1 VGKLCFYYLF
11 EFLYIYFSKQIF
23 TMKKFSFLLTMM
35 VCAAFS
41 MQAQYYQIPFPN
53 ANTNPG
59 SINADAEYP
68 SGGGLPAGWVTFG
81 NPSATPA
88 WSANQSIPFSF
99 NFNGAPVTSYKV
111 SNSGVLTFDVATA
124 LAAPSFTRA
133 ALPNAAIPNSS
144 VCIWGLGGI
153 GANDYI
159 ISKTFGTAP
168 NRQHWIQFSSYGYG
182 STASD
187 GSNFCYWSI
196 VLEETTNRIHV
207 VDNRSGGYAGTNK
220 VSIGV
225 QINAGSAVSVA
236 GSPDVTALA
245 TTDPTP
251 ADNSYY
257 SFIYGTQPA
266 FDLTVTQI
274 NVNSYLA
281 AGNVNVTGTIRNLGT
296 TTITGLTINYK
307 IDGGAAVSSVLN
319 GLSIAPFATYNFTHP
334 TPWNATIGNHT
345 VECYATLLNGSN
357 PDANPADDS
366 KIKSVSVMSEFV
378 QRLPL
383 YEIFSSSTCGPCKP
397 GNENFAAIVAPKPKA
412 EYVKV
417 KYQQDF
423 PGTGD
428 PYCTTEAV
436 NRRGYYAI
444 NSIPR
449 MEIDG
454 GWDGNASSFTTAL
467 YDASRAVPAN
477 YKLTGEYNVVNKT
490 ITAKARFSPLFNA
503 AGAKLYVAVLE
514 NQTDNNVKSNGET
527 LFLDVMK
534 KMIPTDAGTTLPNV
548 SIGSWDSLS
557 FNYTFN
563 GNYRLP
569 TDGAAANRI
578 NHASEHSIEEFT
590 DLYVI
595 AWIQG
600 ADKQVYQAA
609 NLTSLTPLNTSDL
622 SNAVKQVSVYPNPA
636 ADFFQVDIAMNN
648 SEKVLATLIDATGR
662 IIESRQLQ
670 TNVGNNTM
678 RFETSSLSNGVYHL
692 MIFDAKKNASVHEVI
707 VRH

>member
-1 VGKLCFYYLF
+1 
-11 EFLYIYFSKQIF
+11 
-23 TMKKFSFLLTMM
+23 MKKIATLLSILVGSVM
-35 VCAAFS
+35 S
-41 MQAQYYQIPFPN
+41 LQAQYYHIPYPN

-59 SINADAEYP
+59 SINNDAEYP

-81 NPSATPA
+81 NPSAAPA
-88 WSANQSIPFSF
+88 WSANQSIPFAF
-99 NFNGAPVTSYKV
+99 NFNGAAATSYKV

-133 ALPNAAIPNSS
+133 ALPNAAIPDKS

-153 GANDYI
+153 GSNDYI

-182 STASD
+182 TTASD

-196 VLEETTNRIHV
+196 VLEETSNRIYV
-207 VDNRSGGYAGTNK
+207 VDNRSGGYSGTNK

-225 QINAGSAVSVA
+225 QINSGSAVSVA

-251 ADNSYY
+251 ADNTYY
-257 SFIYGTQPA
+257 TFIYGTQPA
-266 FDLTVTQI
+266 YDLACTQI
-274 NVNSYLA
+274 TTNPYLV
-281 AGNVNVTGTIRNLGT
+281 AGNVNVAGTLRNLGS
-296 TTITGLTINYK
+296 TTITSLTMNYK
-307 IDGGAAVSSVLN
+307 IDGGAAVSSVISGLN
-319 GLSIAPFATYNFTHP
+319 ITPLGTYNFTHP
-334 TPWNATIGNHT
+334 TPWNATIGSHT

-366 KIKSVSVMSEFV
+366 KIKSVSVMSELV

-397 GNENFAAIVAPKPKA
+397 GNENFAAIVAPKPKSD
-412 EYVKV
+412 YVKV
-417 KYQQDF
+417 KFQQDF

-454 GWDGNASSFTTAL
+454 GWDGNASSFTSAL

-514 NQTDNNVKSNGET
+514 NKTVNNVKSNGEVE
-527 LFLDVMK
+527 FHDVMK
-534 KMIPTDAGTTLPNV
+534 KMIPNETGTSLPNV
-548 SIGSWDSLS
+548 SIGNWDSLS
-557 FNYTFN
+557 FSYTFN
-563 GNYRLP
+563 GNYKLP
-569 TDGAAANRI
+569 TDGSAANRI

-609 NLTSLTPLNTSDL
+609 NLTSLTPVGTNDL
-622 SNAVKQVSVYPNPA
+622 SNAIQTVNVYPNPA
-636 ADFFQVDIAMNN
+636 SEFFQVDINMQMGEN
-648 SEKVLATLIDATGR
+648 VLATLVDANGR
-662 IIESRQLQ
+662 VIESRRLQ
-670 TNVGNNTM
+670 TQVGNNTM
-678 RFETSSLSNGVYHL
+678 RFETSSLANGIYHL
-692 MIFDAKKNASVHEVI
+692 MIFDSKKNASVHEVL